1 MTEHVLQA
9 QIVTVLRRNG
19 FITMDSDVMSAL
31 RYLPVIDTR
40 RILFINQHKNMG
52 YAKGQPDLV
61 VIMPQGK
68 VLFVELKNGKTG
80 RQSPEQKQFAA
91 RLAEMGHKYE
101 VWRTIDDAVNF
112 CKGAK
117 Q

>member
-1 MTEHVLQA
+1 MRNPEHNLQVL
-9 QIVTVLRRNG
+9 IVNILRANKIFCFAVPNG
-19 FITMDSDVMSAL
+19 GRRDAVTGAKL
-31 RYLPVIDTR
+31 KQEGVIA
-40 RILFINQHKNMG
+40 G
-52 YAKGQPDLV
+52 ASDLV